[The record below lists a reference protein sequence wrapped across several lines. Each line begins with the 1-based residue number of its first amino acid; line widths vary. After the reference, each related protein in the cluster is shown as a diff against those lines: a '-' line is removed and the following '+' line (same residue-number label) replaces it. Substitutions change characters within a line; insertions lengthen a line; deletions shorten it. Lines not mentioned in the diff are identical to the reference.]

1 MSGVYLKT
9 DGTGRSI
16 LPAAGSHIVALMTRR
31 GGQRVDGTAL
41 HVTTGQLGN
50 MFSHTNVGL
59 CISSANL
66 KYDKQIMEQGNRK
79 TRRQTNSRSI
89 KSRTAQLAD

>member
-1 MSGVYLKT
+1 MMMMSGVYLKT

-50 MFSHTNVGL
+50 MFSHTNVG
-59 CISSANL
+59 
-66 KYDKQIMEQGNRK
+66 
-79 TRRQTNSRSI
+79 RQTNSRSI